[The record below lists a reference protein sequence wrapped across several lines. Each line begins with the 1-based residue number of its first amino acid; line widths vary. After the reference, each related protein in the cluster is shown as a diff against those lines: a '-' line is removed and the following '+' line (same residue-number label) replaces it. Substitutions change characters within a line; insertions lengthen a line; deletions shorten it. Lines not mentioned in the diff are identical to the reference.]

1 MFKMIKTKNTGP
13 IGLDISSTS
22 IRMIQL
28 AQSGQEIEVIAA
40 DETHFDPAVIND
52 VQKRK
57 DFTINAIKK
66 MVANGNFVG
75 TDVISSLSNDT
86 LKVKSLRLDTNDAK
100 QIEATLRKEVANR
113 FSLNADSAE
122 VRYIIAGD
130 AYQGDEIKNEIIIFA
145 ADNETIRDHI
155 DILEKAALTPLSIDP
170 VPCALFRSFQR
181 ALRRQADKDIVSV
194 FVDVGSNHTTVI
206 IGKGQQIAF
215 IKQIP
220 IAGNHLNR
228 KVAEDIGITEQEAA
242 VIRTKMK
249 SPTDDTLDAQ
259 ARQTVIDAMRD
270 VIEELAKEV
279 SLCFKYYAVTFRGQ
293 RPDQAVFTGA
303 EAYETTLLNSLKRH
317 LGIEIKVAEPLRGFN
332 LTGASLISREHPAMC
347 EWATAVGLSIKGWEL
362 PDEVSGTPNSN
373 SQENRAVGKCD

>member
-1 MFKMIKTKNTGP
+1 MKTKNTGP

-28 AQSGQEIEVIAA
+28 AQSGQEIEVVAA
-40 DETHFDPAVIND
+40 DETHFDPAIIDD
-52 VQKRK
+52 VQKQK
-57 DFTINAIKK
+57 DFTIHAIKK

-86 LKVKSLRLDTNDAK
+86 LKVKSLRLDTDDTE
-100 QIEATLRKEVANR
+100 QIESTLRQEVASR
-113 FSLNADSAE
+113 FALNADSAE
-122 VRYIIAGD
+122 IRYIIAGD

-145 ADNETIRDHI
+145 ADNETIKEHL
-155 DILEKAALTPLSIDP
+155 DILEKAALTPVSIDP

-181 ALRRQADKDIVSV
+181 ALRRQEDRNLVSV
-194 FVDVGSNHTTVI
+194 FVDVGSNYTTVI

-220 IAGNHLNR
+220 IAGSHLNR
-228 KVAEDIGITEQEAA
+228 KVAADLGISEQEAA
-242 VIRTKMK
+242 VLRDKMK
-249 SPTDDTLDAQ
+249 SSSDDSLDAQ

-303 EAYETTLLNSLKRH
+303 EAYETTLLNSLRRH

-347 EWATAVGLSIKGWEL
+347 EWATAVGLSVKGWDL
-362 PDEVSGTPNSN
+362 PDEVCSSSQSN
-373 SQENRAVGKCD
+373 TQENRVVAGCD